1 MIASGLRKLAKENGM
16 RLDHG
21 IAYGNLRGYAA
32 SLCEGN
38 GYKQLIVTTKF
49 PDPQKKTQWMTA
61 MNAQD
66 IKKEFRVQNCQVLDD
81 AIVIVFRDAPGTLKY
96 MEKFLDWFFP
106 LLDQAGATGANV
118 CTQCGG
124 ALDDGDCWKQVGGAA
139 YHLHGRCAERMMESA
154 QAELQQSQLE
164 DNGSYA
170 SGFVGALLG
179 GVLGAVVWGLVMM
192 LGYLASVVG
201 LLIGFLAERGYRL
214 LHGRNGKGK
223 LVILVVVIV
232 LSVVL
237 GTFLGECGMLF
248 RAMQGDS
255 YSPTVGEVVRYLLLF
270 IREEPSVTREVLSN
284 LGLGML
290 FALLGTYYMLKRTHQ
305 ETSVTKMKD
314 LK

>member
-1 MIASGLRKLAKENGM
+1 MIGSGLRKLAKDNGM
-16 RLDHG
+16 RVDGG

-32 SLCEGN
+32 SLCEGS
-38 GYKQLIVTTKF
+38 GYKQMIITTKF
-49 PDPQKKTQWMTA
+49 PDPQKKTQWMNA

-66 IKKEFRVQNCQVLDD
+66 LKKEFRVQNYQALDD
-81 AIVIVFRDAPGTLKY
+81 AIVIVFRDTIGTMKY
-96 MEKFLDWFFP
+96 IEKFLDWFFP
-106 LLDQAGATGANV
+106 LLDAAGATGANI

-124 ALDDGDCWKQVGGAA
+124 ALDDGDCWKQLGVAA
-139 YHLHGRCAERMMESA
+139 YHLHGRCAERMMETA
-154 QAELQQSQLE
+154 ELELQQSQME
-164 DNGSYA
+164 DHGSYG

-223 LVILVVVIV
+223 LVILAIVIV

-248 RAMQGDS
+248 RAMQGES
-255 YSPTVGEVVRYLLLF
+255 YSPTVGEVVNYLFLF
-270 IREEPSVTREVLSN
+270 IQEEPAVTREVLSN
-284 LGLGML
+284 LGLGLL
-290 FALLGTYYMLKRTHQ
+290 FALLGTYYILKRTHQ
-305 ETSVTKMKD
+305 ETSVMKMKD